1 MARSC
6 FGNIAMKNISK
17 EELLDIMV
25 ENKVFMLQDIQ
36 TIFKVKYLDIIQN
49 CQKLQKYYK
58 NFSSKKYRKL
68 TLSGQIDIL
77 HSD

>member
-1 MARSC
+1 
-6 FGNIAMKNISK
+6 
-17 EELLDIMV
+17 MV

-36 TIFKVKYLDIIQN
+36 TILKVKYLDIIQN

-58 NFSSKKYRKL
+58 NFSWKKYRKL